1 MFSARHAPL
10 EIVLLRPE
18 RTEEME
24 RAVHLL
30 QSHATVVVD
39 LQLLDATQAQRFID
53 FLAGAVWSLDG
64 TLERVSEQVI
74 VAAPM
79 SVLLSS

>member
-1 MFSARHAPL
+1 MFQARHAAL

-24 RAVHLL
+24 RAVNLL

-39 LQLLDATQAQRFID
+39 LQLLDGSQAQRFID
-53 FLAGAVWSLDG
+53 FLSGAVWSLDG
-64 TLERVSEQVI
+64 I
-74 VAAPM
+74 
-79 SVLLSS
+79 SSTIS